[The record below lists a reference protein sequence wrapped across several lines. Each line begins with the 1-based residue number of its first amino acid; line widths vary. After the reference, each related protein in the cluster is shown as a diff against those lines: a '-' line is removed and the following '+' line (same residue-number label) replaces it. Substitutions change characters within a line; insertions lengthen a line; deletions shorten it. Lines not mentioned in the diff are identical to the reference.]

1 MHCAACTRTQNPTRT
16 CPCATCIWLLHPAP
30 TSPKMVL
37 ILCMQLALMVL
48 FLSTNAKII
57 YTHGGHYLQLPLMV
71 FFVCQLAHLP
81 VCTSTHGR
89 TLQLAIVTSYVRKL
103 YSLFKVNNLYWCIFP
118 IMSTFCIIDVIVNS
132 VNSFCS
138 TSIII

>member
-1 MHCAACTRTQNPTRT
+1 MHCAACTRTRNPTRI

-37 ILCMQLALMVL
+37 ILCNLHWWCYSYQLTQKLYILVVVITCNLHSWCFHMPTCPFTGVHKH
-48 FLSTNAKII
+48 TW
-57 YTHGGHYLQLPLMV
+57 
-71 FFVCQLAHLP
+71 AHIATCNCYKL
-81 VCTSTHGR
+81 
-89 TLQLAIVTSYVRKL
+89 RKL